1 MSRERT
7 LDQLSAVHA
16 KLEHGS
22 KMLSCTS
29 DLICRDHRYKAA
41 PAVRRLP
48 TRYISGGG
56 STCSSDETTCSQSLG
71 LCSWLSPRTSLPSA
85 SAQQEHAA
93 EVLRMDAWQDRHSK
107 LLKEAHRH
115 SGCGHIRRLVL
126 EQADLGKGGGGRHLT
141 ETQPA
146 SGQGRSSRQSEE
158 TRPASR
164 RDRRSRPGGSMQSA
178 SECDI
183 VRPALDETRRSTRRV
198 TDEGAHRVER

>member
-7 LDQLSAVHA
+7 LDHLNAVHA
-16 KLEHGS
+16 KLEHGG

-29 DLICRDHRYKAA
+29 ALICRGQRCKAA
-41 PAVRRLP
+41 PAVGRLP

-56 STCSSDETTCSQSLG
+56 STCSSDEAICSQSLG
-71 LCSWLSPRTSLPSA
+71 LCSWLSPRTSLASA

-93 EVLRMDAWQDRHSK
+93 EVLLMDAWQDRHSK

-115 SGCGHIRRLVL
+115 SGCGHIRHLEL
-126 EQADLGKGGGGRHLT
+126 EQADLGRGGRGRHLT
-141 ETQPA
+141 ETA

-158 TRPASR
+158 TRPAAR
-164 RDRRSRPGGSMQSA
+164 RDMRSRPGGSMQSA
-178 SECDI
+178 SERDI

-198 TDEGAHRVER
+198 TDEGAHRVKR